1 MGFVIGF
8 IVGAV
13 VIGAIWAVVSIIR
26 ERDYESDGS
35 LFPSNVWP
43 H

>member
-13 VIGAIWAVVSIIR
+13 VVWYKDPIVTWIK
-26 ERDYESDGS
+26 
-35 LFPSNVWP
+35 SNLPW
-43 H
+43 